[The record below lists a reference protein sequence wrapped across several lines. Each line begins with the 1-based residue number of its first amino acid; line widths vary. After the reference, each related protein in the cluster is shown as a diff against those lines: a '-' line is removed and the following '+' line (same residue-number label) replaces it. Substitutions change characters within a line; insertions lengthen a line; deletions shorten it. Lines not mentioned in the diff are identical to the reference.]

1 MRASPHSSS
10 GAERAPWLLYPV
22 LVYLVVL
29 AIGPLVIL
37 LIYSF
42 YRQSGYDMI
51 RGFSIHNYQEIV
63 TNALYLSLTGKS
75 LMYGASVCA
84 VTLLVGYPTARFIA
98 WHAGKWKNLYLMG
111 LLIPLYTGDLIRVYA
126 WRIIL
131 GLNGVLNTTLL
142 ELGVISEP
150 IEALLFSDFS
160 VLISM
165 IYVYLPFMV
174 LPIWASLEG
183 LDKDLIEASM
193 DLGAGRYRTFT
204 RIVLPLIM
212 PGILAGG
219 LLVFIP
225 VTGEYLSPNLLGGT
239 SGITLMNV
247 ITSQFGAA
255 FNWPLGSALAWF
267 LLFIVASILGL
278 TAYLV
283 TRITWVRSGIGG
295 VS

>member
-1 MRASPHSSS
+1 MRASPRSPSNS
-10 GAERAPWLLYPV
+10 ERAPWLLYPV
-22 LVYLVVL
+22 LIYLVVL

-51 RGFSIHNYQEIV
+51 KVLSIHNYQEIV
-63 TNALYLSLTGKS
+63 TSALYLSLTGKS
-75 LMYGASVCA
+75 LIYGATVCA
-84 VTLLVGYPTARFIA
+84 ITLIVGYPTARFIA
-98 WHAGKWKNLYLMG
+98 WRAGAWKNLYLMG

-165 IYVYLPFMV
+165 IYIYLPFMV

-239 SGITLMNV
+239 SGTTLMNV

-267 LLFIVASILGL
+267 LLFAVASILGL
-278 TAYLV
+278 TAWLV
-283 TRITWVRSGIGG
+283 TRMAWVRSGIGG
-295 VS
+295 AT